1 MDEQNPTV
9 PCDADIIGWVLDG
22 NTGAFEK
29 LLKKYKNYVFSIVN
43 RHVPQDQVEDVSQEV
58 FIRVYQSLRKL
69 KRVESF
75 KTWLSAI
82 TLRTC
87 YDFWRKRYRSRETPV
102 STLSSEQKEWIA
114 SAITDASAEE
124 WEKRG
129 KQKEAR
135 EVLAWLLAILN
146 PAERMVVDLVYLE
159 GLSSKE
165 AAGLLG
171 WSETNVKVRAFRIRQ
186 KLKKCLLR
194 RGGENDVG

>member
-1 MDEQNPTV
+1 MGKRDQTT

-22 NTGAFEK
+22 NTDAFEQ
-29 LLKKYKNYVFSIVN
+29 LLEKYRQYVFSIVN
-43 RHVPQDQVEDVSQEV
+43 RHIPLDHLEDVSQEV
-58 FIRVYQSLRKL
+58 FIRVYQSLRNL
-69 KRVESF
+69 KKADSF

-87 YDFWRKRYRSRETPV
+87 YDFWRKRYRAKEIPV
-102 STLSSEQKEWIA
+102 STLSSEQKDWLTG
-114 SAITDASAEE
+114 AISDAAAED

-129 KQKEAR
+129 REKAAR
-135 EVLAWLLAILN
+135 EVLTWLLSKLN

-186 KLKKCLLR
+186 KLKKHLLR
-194 RGGENDVG
+194 EEEEQ

>member
-1 MDEQNPTV
+1 MDEQNPTL
-9 PCDADIIGWVLDG
+9 PCDADIIGWVLEG

-29 LLKKYKNYVFSIVN
+29 LLAKYKNYVFSIVN
-43 RHVPQDQVEDVSQEV
+43 RHVPRDQVEDVSQEV

-69 KRVESF
+69 KRAESF

-87 YDFWRKRYRSRETPV
+87 HDFWRKRYRSRETPV
-102 STLSSEQKEWIA
+102 STLSSEQKEWITR
-114 SAITDASAEE
+114 AITDASAED

-135 EVLAWLLAILN
+135 EVLAWLLGILN

-194 RGGENDVG
+194 REGEK

>member
-1 MDEQNPTV
+1 MDKRNPTA
-9 PCDADIIGWVLDG
+9 PCDSDIIGWVLEG
-22 NTGAFEK
+22 NTDAFEK
-29 LLKKYKNYVFSIVN
+29 LLAKYKNYVFSIVN
-43 RHVPQDQVEDVSQEV
+43 RHIPQDQVEDVSQEV

-69 KRVESF
+69 KRAESF

-87 YDFWRKRYRSRETPV
+87 YDFWRKRYRSKEAPV
-102 STLSSEQKEWIA
+102 SSLSSEQREWIDRII
-114 SAITDASAEE
+114 SDASAED

-129 KQKEAR
+129 REKEAR
-135 EVLAWLLAILN
+135 EVLAWVLAILN

-165 AAGLLG
+165 AARLLG

-186 KLKKCLLR
+186 KLKKYLFSKE
-194 RGGENDVG
+194 GGK

>member
-9 PCDADIIGWVLDG
+9 IWDADIIGWVLEG

-29 LLKKYKNYVFSIVN
+29 LLAKYKNYVFSIVN
-43 RHVPQDQVEDVSQEV
+43 RHVPRDQVEDVSQDV

-69 KRVESF
+69 KRAESF

-114 SAITDASAEE
+114 RSITDASAED

-129 KQKEAR
+129 REKEAR

-194 RGGENDVG
+194 RGGGNDAG